1 VISVEGTSTSGYGL
15 ATMAAP
21 LAELVERE
29 ERRHAALTQRS
40 AELWARGRK
49 VLAGGIASS
58 FQRGEPWPVYIA
70 RGEGAAVWD
79 LDGTRRL
86 DFHCGFGAMV
96 QGHAHPEIGRA
107 LAERYPAGTH
117 FAAAH
122 EDAVVVAEELGRRFG
137 LLLWR
142 FTSSGTEATLDAIR
156 IARGFTGREVVVK
169 AVGGYHGHHDAVMVA
184 AGAGRAV
191 REAGVPAEGARR
203 GAGVPAVVAA
213 YTAAVPFND
222 AHALEERIRAL
233 DRAGRRPACVIVEPA
248 LMLGIVPPE
257 PGYLAAVREITRRFE
272 VVLIF
277 DEVKTGLSIAAGGAV
292 ERYGVTPDMVTLAKA
307 LGGGLPSGAIGASAE
322 IMSVVESGA
331 VLQAGTFNGNPLC
344 MTAAR
349 VNLLE
354 VLTPAAYERF
364 HALGARMAAGLE
376 EALAAHE
383 LPGYALAL
391 GARGCV
397 TFAPERIV
405 DHASFVAQHDPL
417 LSRLTWLHGMNRG
430 LFLAP
435 GRPEGWTLSV
445 AHAPGDVDAYI
456 AAFGELCDDL
466 SGRSRGRAHHRAAD
480 HLAAT

>member
-1 VISVEGTSTSGYGL
+1 
-15 ATMAAP
+15 MAAP

-40 AELWARGRK
+40 AKLWARGRK

-96 QGHAHPEIGRA
+96 QGHAHQEIGRA
-107 LAERYPAGTH
+107 LAARYPAGTH

-137 LLLWR
+137 LALWR

-191 REAGVPAEGARR
+191 REAGVPAE
-203 GAGVPAVVAA
+203 VAA

-233 DRAGRRPACVIVEPA
+233 DRAGRRPACVILEPA
-248 LMLGIVPPE
+248 LMLGIVAPE
-257 PGYLAAVREITRRFE
+257 PGYLAAVREITRRFG

-307 LGGGLPSGAIGASAE
+307 IGGGLPSGAIGASAE
-322 IMSVVESGA
+322 VMSVVESGA

-344 MTAAR
+344 MAAAR

-354 VLTPAAYERF
+354 VLTPAAYERLD
-364 HALGARMAAGLE
+364 ALGDRMAAGLG

-383 LPGYALAL
+383 LPGYVLAL

-405 DHASFVAQHDPL
+405 DHASFVAQHDPVI
-417 LSRLTWLHGMNRG
+417 SRLTWLHGMNRG

-435 GRPEGWTLSV
+435 GRPEQWTLSV
-445 AHAPGDVDAYI
+445 AHTPQDVDAYV
-456 AAFGELCDDL
+456 AVFAELCAEL
-466 SGRSRGRAHHRAAD
+466 RGCDSSAGSARRAYHRAAD